1 MFKNNEYQQRIS
13 RLRAAMEIEN
23 VDIMLVDESELL
35 GWLTGYMPSE
45 TMYRAALVPIEGP
58 PWYVVRA
65 LDEAVCRSASWF
77 SDVFF

>member
-35 GWLTGYMPSE
+35 
-45 TMYRAALVPIEGP
+45 
-58 PWYVVRA
+58 
-65 LDEAVCRSASWF
+65 
-77 SDVFF
+77 